1 MSTTIPQHFVEQFSE
16 NLRILSQQ
24 KMSLLRNTVMVETGT
39 VGEAVSKDLIGGKG
53 IKPNRV
59 TERHGDTPLNN
70 TPHSR
75 RWAYPERYDYADL
88 LDEADTT
95 KLLAN
100 PTGEYLQ
107 VHSFIMGRQIDEDVI
122 SALGG
127 TAKAGKTASEDKT
140 LPSAQKIAHGSAGLT
155 VDKLRQAKRILDQ
168 NEVSPMHP
176 RFFVGSAEELE
187 DLLGTTE
194 VTSSDYNAVKAL
206 VNGEA
211 DTFLG
216 FNMVWCERL
225 TESSNVRKCYAFAMP
240 AVCLYFWEEPHTTT
254 SVRVDKRHANQLYS
268 RGEWGA
274 VRVEDEMVVEVSTQH
289 T

>member
-1 MSTTIPQHFVEQFSE
+1 VSTTIPQHFVEQFSE
-16 NLRILSQQ
+16 NLRLLSQQ
-24 KMSLLRNTVMVETGT
+24 TMSRLRNAVEVETGV

-53 IKPNRV
+53 VKPNRV

-70 TPHSR
+70 TPHTR
-75 RWAYPERYDYADL
+75 RWAYPERYDYVDL

-95 KLLAN
+95 KLLAD
-100 PTGEYLQ
+100 PTGKYLQ
-107 VHSFIMGRQIDEDVI
+107 VHAALMGRQIDEDII

-127 TAKAGKTASEDKT
+127 TAKAGKTANEDKA
-140 LPSAQKIAHGSAGLT
+140 LPSGQKIAHGSAGLT

-168 NEVSPMHP
+168 NEVDLMHP

-194 VTSSDYNAVKAL
+194 VTSSDYNAVRAL
-206 VNGEA
+206 VHGEA

-216 FNMVWCERL
+216 FNMIWSERL
-225 TESSNVRKCYAFAMP
+225 TEASNVRKCYAFAMP
-240 AVCLYFWEEPHTTT
+240 AVCLFIWQEPSTMS
-254 SVRVDKRHANQLYS
+254 SVRVDKRNANQLYS

-274 VRVEDEMVVEVSTQH
+274 VRAEDEMVVEVSTQH